1 LDVGRKNLNNV
12 NKNLTDEE
20 IISIQNRMSIIEEEE
35 KEDCDLL
42 SLMLK

>member
-35 KEDCDLL
+35 KED
-42 SLMLK
+42 